1 MLCKIRFAP
10 KLVLINY
17 IHHVPGRSQLESEVK
32 SGRMTYKTPFERNQ
46 KDEGKVYDSPHYPVT
61 RWTRT
66 GLGQLHR
73 EDDPWL
79 VCPLFREALLFV
91 LGQIYAFG
99 QVR

>member
-46 KDEGKVYDSPHYPVT
+46 KDEGK
-61 RWTRT
+61 
-66 GLGQLHR
+66 
-73 EDDPWL
+73 
-79 VCPLFREALLFV
+79 
-91 LGQIYAFG
+91 I
-99 QVR
+99 